1 MGLEVARLKTRRR
14 GKPAPRTA
22 SRWKWRLLEKQEIRD
37 LITLSKAQ
45 GGNNMSVKEQISKL
59 KDLSGSSAAKQ
70 RILSLCD
77 EGSFFGNRRV
87 FYKSRDGLCEAV
99 CGFATVGGE
108 GIYVFAQSPDVSD
121 GAMSLAQAK
130 K

>member
-1 MGLEVARLKTRRR
+1 MGLEVARLKRVAVGNLRLGR
-14 GKPAPRTA
+14 LPVG
-22 SRWKWRLLEKQEIRD
+22 KWRLLEKQEIRD

-77 EGSFFGNRRV
+77 EGSFSEIGE

-108 GIYVFAQSPDVSD
+108 GIYVFAQSPTFRTE
-121 GAMSLAQAK
+121 Q
-130 K
+130 